1 MNNRISVPTIDGIQF
16 VNLQPSD
23 ISPLMSKCDIKV
35 LYVGQNRNRS
45 CISKESATEMSKTLR
60 GCPVVG
66 WYREEQKDFGDH
78 GDQLIIDGNGAR
90 FNVLTKPYGFVA
102 PDAKV
107 WFQFFEDKDE
117 FGNTCV
123 REYLCVEAFL
133 WTSQFPEAQQA
144 IDNHNPHSMELDEET
159 LKGHW
164 ATDSNSGLE
173 FFIINDAIFSKLC
186 ILGEEVE
193 PCFEGSSILPPD
205 ISSSFSKDDF
215 VKDLLNMAK
224 ELKFAL
230 SNKNSEGGLS
240 TMEDNKAPEMENNI
254 QPVENSFSEQGE
266 NSELNAAENENN
278 TAEEFAKK
286 EEEKEQPDEKKD
298 DQASDDKKEE
308 SSDDDKKPASD
319 EEEKK
324 EEPKSKSSL
333 EEVTAENESLKANLE
348 ELQNKFAS
356 LEEENKKLL
365 DFKREVEDKQKDEL
379 IASFYM
385 LSDEDKKDVVEN
397 KANYSLDDIE
407 SKLSVI
413 CVRKKVNFTT
423 DDNTASEN
431 NAAAPTIFNLD
442 AHQADNT
449 PAWLKAVDN
458 IANRND

>member
-1 MNNRISVPTIDGIQF
+1 MNNRISVPTIDNLQF

-23 ISPLMSKCDIKV
+23 ISPLMSKCDVKV
-35 LYVGQNRNRS
+35 LYVGQNRNNS
-45 CISKESATEMSKTLR
+45 FISKETATNMSKTLR
-60 GCPVVG
+60 GCPIVG

-78 GDQLIIDGNGAR
+78 GDQLVIDGNGAR

-107 WFQFFEDKDE
+107 WFQFFEDQDE
-117 FGNTCV
+117 FGNTCL
-123 REYLCVEAFL
+123 REYLCAEGYL
-133 WTSQFPEAQQA
+133 WTTQFPEAQQA

-164 ATDSNSGLE
+164 ATDNNSGLE

-205 ISSSFSKDDF
+205 ISSSFSKEDF

-240 TMEDNKAPEMENNI
+240 MEDNKTPEMENEN
-254 QPVENSFSEQGE
+254 QPIENSFSEQGE
-266 NSELNAAENENN
+266 NSELNAVENENN

-286 EEEKEQPDEKKD
+286 EDEKDQSD

-308 SSDDDKKPASD
+308 SSDDEKPASE

-324 EEPKSKSSL
+324 DEEKPQSKSSL
-333 EEVTAENESLKANLE
+333 EEVTIENESLKASLE

-365 DFKREVEDKQKDEL
+365 DFKREVEDKQKDDL

-407 SKLSVI
+407 SRLSVI
-413 CVRKKVNFTT
+413 CVRKKVNFNADDTT
-423 DDNTASEN
+423 SDNTAD
-431 NAAAPTIFNLD
+431 APVVFNLD
-442 AHQADNT
+442 AHQADDT

>member
-1 MNNRISVPTIDGIQF
+1 MNSRISVPTIDKIQF

-35 LYVGQNRNRS
+35 LYIGQNRNNS
-45 CISKESATEMSKTLR
+45 FISRETATEMSKTLR

-78 GDQLIIDGNGAR
+78 GDQLVIDGNGAR
-90 FNVLTKPYGFVA
+90 FNVLTRPYGFVA

-123 REYLCVEAFL
+123 REYLCAEAFL

-164 ATDSNSGLE
+164 ATDNNSGLE

-193 PCFEGSSILPPD
+193 PCFEGSSILPPE
-205 ISSSFSKDDF
+205 ISSSFSKEDF

-240 TMEDNKAPEMENNI
+240 MEDNKTPKMENENQTI
-254 QPVENSFSEQGE
+254 ENSFSEQGE
-266 NSELNAAENENN
+266 NSELNAVENENN

-286 EEEKEQPDEKKD
+286 EDEKDQSNEKKD
-298 DQASDDKKEE
+298 DKASDDKKEE
-308 SSDDDKKPASD
+308 SSDDEKPASE

-324 EEPKSKSSL
+324 DEEKPKSKSSL
-333 EEVTAENESLKANLE
+333 EEVTEENESLKASLE

-365 DFKREVEDKQKDEL
+365 DFKREIEDKQKDDL

-385 LSDEDKKDVVEN
+385 LSDEDKQDVVTN
-397 KANYSLDDIE
+397 KANYSLDEIE

-413 CVRKKVNFTT
+413 CVRKKVSFTN
-423 DDNTASEN
+423 DDTTSENTAG
-431 NAAAPTIFNLD
+431 APIVFNLD
-442 AHQADNT
+442 AHQVDDT

-458 IANRND
+458 IVNRND

>member
-16 VNLQPSD
+16 INLQPSD
-23 ISPLMSKCDIKV
+23 VSPLMSKCDIKV
-35 LYVGQNRNRS
+35 LYIGQNRNNS
-45 CISKESATEMSKTLR
+45 FISRETATNMSKTLR

-78 GDQLIIDGNGAR
+78 GDQLVIDGNGAR

-117 FGNTCV
+117 FGNTCL
-123 REYLCVEAFL
+123 REYLCTEAFL
-133 WTSQFPEAQQA
+133 WTKQFPEAQQA

-159 LKGHW
+159 LEGHW
-164 ATDSNSGLE
+164 ATDNNLGLE

-230 SNKNSEGGLS
+230 SNKNNEGGLS
-240 TMEDNKAPEMENNI
+240 MEDNGTPIVQEEVINDTSIAENEQTI
-254 QPVENSFSEQGE
+254 ENSFSEQGE
-266 NSELNAAENENN
+266 NSESIAVENQNN
-278 TAEEFAKK
+278 TAEEFAK
-286 EEEKEQPDEKKD
+286 EDEEKKD

-308 SSDDDKKPASD
+308 SSDDDKPASD

-333 EEVTAENESLKANLE
+333 EEIDIEKESLKNALE

-365 DFKREVEDKQKDEL
+365 DFKREVEDQQKDDL

-385 LSDEDKKDVVEN
+385 LSDEDKKDVVAN
-397 KANYSLDDIE
+397 KANYSLDEIE
-407 SKLSVI
+407 KELSVI
-413 CVRKKVNFTT
+413 CVRKKVSFTN
-423 DDNTASEN
+423 DSASDNTAD
-431 NAAAPTIFNLD
+431 APLVYNLD
-442 AHQADNT
+442 AHQADDT

>member
-1 MNNRISVPTIDGIQF
+1 MNSRISVPMIDKIQF
-16 VNLQPSD
+16 VNLQPTD

-35 LYVGQNRNRS
+35 LYIGQNRNNS
-45 CISKESATEMSKTLR
+45 FISRETATEMSKTLR

-78 GDQLIIDGNGAR
+78 GDQLVIDGNGAR
-90 FNVLTKPYGFVA
+90 FNVLTRPYGFVA

-107 WFQFFEDKDE
+107 WFQFFEDQDE
-117 FGNTCV
+117 FGNTCL
-123 REYLCVEAFL
+123 REYLCAEAFL
-133 WTSQFPEAQQA
+133 WTSQYKEAQQA

-164 ATDSNSGLE
+164 ATDNNSGLE

-205 ISSSFSKDDF
+205 ISSNFSKEDF
-215 VKDLLNMAK
+215 VKDLLEMAK

-240 TMEDNKAPEMENNI
+240 MDENVTPI
-254 QPVENSFSEQGE
+254 QENEATVENSFSEQGE
-266 NSELNAAENENN
+266 NSELNAVENENN

-286 EEEKEQPDEKKD
+286 EDEDQTDEKKD

-308 SSDDDKKPASD
+308 SSDEKKPASE

-324 EEPKSKSSL
+324 DEEKPKSKSSL
-333 EEVTAENESLKANLE
+333 EEVTEENVALKASLE
-348 ELQNKFAS
+348 ELQNKFTS
-356 LEEENKKLL
+356 LEEENKALL
-365 DFKREVEDKQKDEL
+365 AFKREIEDQQKDDL

-385 LSDEDKKDVVEN
+385 LSDEDKKDVVAN
-397 KANYSLDDIE
+397 KANYSLDEIE
-407 SKLSVI
+407 KELSVI
-413 CVRKKVNFTT
+413 CVRKKVNFTNDT
-423 DDNTASEN
+423 TSD
-431 NAAAPTIFNLD
+431 NAADAPLVYNLD
-442 AHQADNT
+442 AHQADAT

-458 IANRND
+458 IKNRND

>member
-1 MNNRISVPTIDGIQF
+1 MNSRISVPMIDKIQF
-16 VNLQPSD
+16 VNLQPTD

-35 LYVGQNRNRS
+35 LYIGQNRNNS
-45 CISKESATEMSKTLR
+45 FISRETATEMSKTLR

-78 GDQLIIDGNGAR
+78 GDQLVIDGNGAR
-90 FNVLTKPYGFVA
+90 FNVLTRPYGFVA

-107 WFQFFEDKDE
+107 WFQFFEDQDE
-117 FGNTCV
+117 FGNTCL
-123 REYLCVEAFL
+123 REYLCAEAFL

-164 ATDSNSGLE
+164 ATDNNSGLE

-205 ISSSFSKDDF
+205 ISSNFSKEDF
-215 VKDLLNMAK
+215 VKDLLEMAK

-240 TMEDNKAPEMENNI
+240 MDENVTPI
-254 QPVENSFSEQGE
+254 QENEATVENSFSEQGE
-266 NSELNAAENENN
+266 NSELNAVKNENN

-286 EEEKEQPDEKKD
+286 EDEDQTDEKKD

-308 SSDDDKKPASD
+308 SSDEKKPASE

-324 EEPKSKSSL
+324 DEEKPKSKSSL
-333 EEVTAENESLKANLE
+333 EEVTEENVALKASLE
-348 ELQNKFAS
+348 ELQNKFTS
-356 LEEENKKLL
+356 LEEENKALL
-365 DFKREVEDKQKDEL
+365 AFKREIEDQQKDDL

-385 LSDEDKKDVVEN
+385 LSDEDKKDVVAN
-397 KANYSLDDIE
+397 KANYSLDEIE
-407 SKLSVI
+407 KELSVI
-413 CVRKKVNFTT
+413 CVRKKVNFTN
-423 DDNTASEN
+423 DDTTSD
-431 NAAAPTIFNLD
+431 NAADAPIVYNLD
-442 AHQADNT
+442 AHQADAT

-458 IANRND
+458 IKNRND

>member
-1 MNNRISVPTIDGIQF
+1 MNSRISVPTIDKIQF

-35 LYVGQNRNRS
+35 LYVGQNRNNS
-45 CISKESATEMSKTLR
+45 FISKETATEMSKTLR

-78 GDQLIIDGNGAR
+78 GDQLVIDGNGAR
-90 FNVLTKPYGFVA
+90 FNVLTRPYGFVA

-107 WFQFFEDKDE
+107 WFQFFEDHDE
-117 FGNTCV
+117 FGNICM

-133 WTSQFPEAQQA
+133 WTKQFPEAQQA

-159 LKGHW
+159 LQGHW
-164 ATDSNSGLE
+164 ATDNNLGLE

-186 ILGEEVE
+186 ILGEDVE

-205 ISSSFSKDDF
+205 ISSSFSKEDF
-215 VKDLLNMAK
+215 IKDLLNMAH

-240 TMEDNKAPEMENNI
+240 MEENVTPI
-254 QPVENSFSEQGE
+254 QENEKTVENSFSEQGE
-266 NSELNAAENENN
+266 VSELNAVGNENN

-286 EEEKEQPDEKKD
+286 EDEKDQPTEKKD
-298 DQASDDKKEE
+298 DEASDDKKEE
-308 SSDDDKKPASD
+308 SSDEKKPASE

-324 EEPKSKSSL
+324 DDEKPKSKSSL
-333 EEVTAENESLKANLE
+333 DEVTEENAALKATLE

-385 LSDEDKKDVVEN
+385 LSDEDKQDVVEN

-413 CVRKKVNFTT
+413 CVRKKVNFTN
-423 DDNTASEN
+423 DDATSEHTAD
-431 NAAAPTIFNLD
+431 APITYNLD